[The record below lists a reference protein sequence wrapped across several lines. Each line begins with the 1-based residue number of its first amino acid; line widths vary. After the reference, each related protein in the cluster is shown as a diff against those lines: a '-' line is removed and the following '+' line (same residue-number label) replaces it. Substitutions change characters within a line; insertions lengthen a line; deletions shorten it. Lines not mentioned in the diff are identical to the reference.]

1 MIRKVVTIILL
12 VACAAVLLPFHC
24 GAAGKNEPSATAL
37 GSSLNSLRD
46 EILSYFA
53 PVTGNISSVDGK
65 SVTIDQGTSA
75 AVKVG
80 MRITIFKE
88 GASFIH
94 PVTKEPLG
102 NVQAQVGTVD
112 VTSADASSA
121 KGTIITGKPEDFQD
135 AKVKIP
141 ARKIRLLF
149 YQGNIDWYLGDAYYH
164 SLLDSGRFELID
176 TALLNATPAEVIAE
190 AKAKGAE
197 VALVLNSEEEKTNVE
212 VAQKLYW
219 VTDGKQFSETKTSI
233 HVAMVKQL
241 KFSSGVFAPRE
252 GEALLSYKMPFSA
265 RRLTVGDFNGDGN
278 PDIVLASGDH
288 IGVYKPDINLK
299 LLWEFDPPGTGEI
312 LWIDTLDIKKNGRD
326 AILIT
331 TLSNGKPA
339 TSMTND
345 ANDDS
350 LLSRS
355 REAASTGVRSYI
367 YVLEG
372 DKFKLIWQADDIFI
386 RKIENGILAQ
396 SFSAGEGFEGKMY
409 AIDYVDGRFKNG
421 AEVKLPQGVNIY
433 DFQYVYAPDGRR
445 ALFAWGDNGVLN
457 FYNDKGIKTWASK
470 EDFGGFADAYKKESS
485 NLMIEKGSWTL
496 KDRLVA
502 NNSEVLAPKRKAMLN
517 FARSI
522 GYSSA
527 ELRRFWWNGISVE
540 ETSFL
545 EEIGGNIL
553 DYTVVGDRLLVL
565 VKPYLLSNATDL
577 LKGHNPMGITLYIFS
592 TKGR

>member
-1 MIRKVVTIILL
+1 MIRKIVSIILL
-12 VACAAVLLPFHC
+12 VACAAVLLPPPC
-24 GAAGKNEPSATAL
+24 GASGKNEPSVTAL
-37 GSSLNSLRD
+37 GSSLNSLKE
-46 EILSYFA
+46 EILAYFV
-53 PVTGNISSVDGK
+53 PVTGNISSVDGQ
-65 SVTIDQGTSA
+65 SVTIDKGTSA

-80 MRITIFKE
+80 MRITVFKE
-88 GASFIH
+88 GAPFIH

-112 VTSADASSA
+112 VISVDASSA
-121 KGTIITGKPEDFQD
+121 KGTAITGKPEDFQG

-197 VALVLNSEEEKTNVE
+197 VALILNSEEEKTNVE

-265 RRLTVGDFNGDGN
+265 RRLTVGDFDGN
-278 PDIVLASGDH
+278 GNPEIVLASGDH

-312 LWIDTLDIKKNGRD
+312 LWIDTIDLKKNGRD

-331 TLSNGKPA
+331 TLSNGKPV
-339 TSMTND
+339 TSMTD
-345 ANDDS
+345 DDS
-350 LLSRS
+350 FSRS
-355 REAASTGVRSYI
+355 RTAGASTRVRSYI

-372 DKFKLIWQADDIFI
+372 DKFKLIWQADDILI
-386 RKIENGILAQ
+386 RKIESGIIAQ

-409 AIDYVDGRFKNG
+409 AIDYADGHFKNG

-457 FYNDKGIKTWASK
+457 FYNDKGIRTWVSK
-470 EDFGGFADAYKKESS
+470 EDFGGFADAYKKESG

-502 NNSEVLAPKRKAMLN
+502 FNAEVLAPKRKAMLN

-527 ELRRFWWNGISVE
+527 ELRSFWWNGISVE

-553 DYTVVGDRLLVL
+553 DYTVIGDRLLVL
-565 VKPYLLSNATDL
+565 VKPYLLSNAMDL

-592 TKGR
+592 AKGR

>member
-1 MIRKVVTIILL
+1 MIRKIVSIILL
-12 VACAAVLLPFHC
+12 AAFAAVLLPPPC
-24 GAAGKNEPSATAL
+24 GAAGKDEPSVAAL
-37 GSSLNSLRD
+37 GSSFNSLKE
-46 EILSYFA
+46 EILAYFA
-53 PVTGNISSVDGK
+53 PVTGNISSVDGQ
-65 SVTIDQGTSA
+65 SVTIDKGTSA

-80 MRITIFKE
+80 MRITVFKE
-88 GASFIH
+88 GAPFIH

-112 VTSADASSA
+112 VISVDASSA
-121 KGTIITGKPEDFQD
+121 KGTAITGKPEDFQG

-197 VALVLNSEEEKTNVE
+197 VALILNSEEEKTNVE

-265 RRLTVGDFNGDGN
+265 RRLTVGDFDGN
-278 PDIVLASGDH
+278 GNPEIVLASGDH

-312 LWIDTLDIKKNGRD
+312 LWIDTIDLKKNGRD

-331 TLSNGKPA
+331 TLSNGKPV
-339 TSMTND
+339 TSMTD
-345 ANDDS
+345 DDS
-350 LLSRS
+350 FSRS
-355 REAASTGVRSYI
+355 RTAGASTRVRSYI

-372 DKFKLIWQADDIFI
+372 DKFKLIWQADDILI
-386 RKIENGILAQ
+386 RKIESGIIAQ

-409 AIDYVDGRFKNG
+409 AIDYADGHFKNG

-457 FYNDKGIKTWASK
+457 FYNDKGIRTWVSK
-470 EDFGGFADAYKKESS
+470 EDFGGFADAYKKESG

-502 NNSEVLAPKRKAMLN
+502 FNAEVLAPKRKAMLN

-527 ELRRFWWNGISVE
+527 ELRSFWWNGISVE

-553 DYTVVGDRLLVL
+553 DYTVIGDRLLVL
-565 VKPYLLSNATDL
+565 VKPYLLSNAMDL

-592 TKGR
+592 AKGR

>member
-1 MIRKVVTIILL
+1 MIRKIVSIILL
-12 VACAAVLLPFHC
+12 AAFAAVLLPPPC
-24 GAAGKNEPSATAL
+24 GAAGKDEPSVAAL
-37 GSSLNSLRD
+37 GSSFNSLKE
-46 EILSYFA
+46 EILAYFA
-53 PVTGNISSVDGK
+53 PVTGNISSVDGQ
-65 SVTIDQGTSA
+65 SVTVDKGTSA

-80 MRITIFKE
+80 MRITVFKE
-88 GASFIH
+88 GAPFIH

-112 VTSADASSA
+112 VISVDTSSA
-121 KGTIITGKPEDFQD
+121 KGTTITGRPEDFKG

-141 ARKIRLLF
+141 ARKIRLFF

-265 RRLTVGDFNGDGN
+265 RRLTVGDFDGN
-278 PDIVLASGDH
+278 GNPEIVLASGDH

-299 LLWEFDPPGTGEI
+299 LLWEFDPAGTGEI
-312 LWIDTLDIKKNGRD
+312 LWIDTIDLKKNGRD

-331 TLSNGKPA
+331 TLSNGKPV
-339 TSMTND
+339 TSMTD
-345 ANDDS
+345 DDS
-350 LLSRS
+350 FSRS
-355 REAASTGVRSYI
+355 RTAGASTRVRSYI

-372 DKFKLIWQADDIFI
+372 DKFKLIWQADDILI
-386 RKIENGILAQ
+386 RKIESGIIAQ

-409 AIDYVDGRFKNG
+409 AIDYADGRFKNG
-421 AEVKLPQGVNIY
+421 SEIKLPQGVNIY

-457 FYNDKGIKTWASK
+457 FYNDKGIRTWVSK
-470 EDFGGFADAYKKESS
+470 EDFGGFADAYKKESG

-502 NNSEVLAPKRKAMLN
+502 YNAEVLAPKRKAMLN

-527 ELRRFWWNGISVE
+527 ELRSFWWNGISVE

-553 DYTVVGDRLLVL
+553 DYTVIGDRLLVL
-565 VKPYLLSNATDL
+565 VKPYLLSNAMDL

>member
-1 MIRKVVTIILL
+1 MIRKIVSIILL
-12 VACAAVLLPFHC
+12 AAFAAVLLPPPC
-24 GAAGKNEPSATAL
+24 GAAGKDEPSVAAL
-37 GSSLNSLRD
+37 GSSFNSLKE
-46 EILSYFA
+46 EILAYFA
-53 PVTGNISSVDGK
+53 PVTGNISSVDGQ
-65 SVTIDQGTSA
+65 SVTIDKGTSA

-80 MRITIFKE
+80 MRITVFKE
-88 GASFIH
+88 GAPFIH

-112 VTSADASSA
+112 VISVDASSA
-121 KGTIITGKPEDFQD
+121 KGTAITGKPEDFQG

-265 RRLTVGDFNGDGN
+265 RRLTVGDFDGN
-278 PDIVLASGDH
+278 GNPEIVLASGDH

-312 LWIDTLDIKKNGRD
+312 LWIDTIDLKKNGRD

-331 TLSNGKPA
+331 TLSNGKPV
-339 TSMTND
+339 TSMTD
-345 ANDDS
+345 DDS
-350 LLSRS
+350 FSRS
-355 REAASTGVRSYI
+355 RTAGASTRVRSYI

-372 DKFKLIWQADDIFI
+372 DKFKLIWQADDILI
-386 RKIENGILAQ
+386 RKIESGIIAQ

-409 AIDYVDGRFKNG
+409 AIDYADGRFKNG
-421 AEVKLPQGVNIY
+421 SEIKLPQGVNIY

-457 FYNDKGIKTWASK
+457 FYNDKGIRTWVSK
-470 EDFGGFADAYKKESS
+470 EDFGGFADAYKKESG

-502 NNSEVLAPKRKAMLN
+502 FNAEVLAPKRKAMLN

-527 ELRRFWWNGISVE
+527 ELRSFWWNGISVE

-553 DYTVVGDRLLVL
+553 DYTVIGDRLLVL
-565 VKPYLLSNATDL
+565 VKPYLLSNAMDL

>member
-1 MIRKVVTIILL
+1 MIRKIVSIILL
-12 VACAAVLLPFHC
+12 AAFAAVLLPPPC
-24 GAAGKNEPSATAL
+24 GAAGKDEPSVAAL
-37 GSSLNSLRD
+37 GSSFNSLKE
-46 EILSYFA
+46 EILAYFA
-53 PVTGNISSVDGK
+53 PVTGNISSVDGQ
-65 SVTIDQGTSA
+65 SVTIDKGTSA

-80 MRITIFKE
+80 MRITVFKE
-88 GASFIH
+88 GAPFIH

-112 VTSADASSA
+112 VISVDTSSA
-121 KGTIITGKPEDFQD
+121 KGTAITGKPEDYQG

-212 VAQKLYW
+212 VTQKLYW
-219 VTDGKQFSETKTSI
+219 VTDGKQFSEKKTSI

-265 RRLTVGDFNGDGN
+265 RRLTVGDFDGN
-278 PDIVLASGDH
+278 GNPEIVLASGDH

-299 LLWEFDPPGTGEI
+299 LLWEFDPAGTGEI
-312 LWIDTLDIKKNGRD
+312 LWIDTIDLKKNGRD

-331 TLSNGKPA
+331 TLSNGKPV
-339 TSMTND
+339 TSMTD
-345 ANDDS
+345 DDS
-350 LLSRS
+350 FSRS
-355 REAASTGVRSYI
+355 RTAGASTRVRSYI

-372 DKFKLIWQADDIFI
+372 DKFKLIWQADDILI
-386 RKIENGILAQ
+386 RKIESGIIAQ

-409 AIDYVDGRFKNG
+409 AIDYADGRFKNG
-421 AEVKLPQGVNIY
+421 SEIKLPQGVNIY

-457 FYNDKGIKTWASK
+457 FYNDKGIRTWVSK
-470 EDFGGFADAYKKESS
+470 EDFGGFADAYKKESG

-502 NNSEVLAPKRKAMLN
+502 YNAEVLAPKRKAMLN

-527 ELRRFWWNGISVE
+527 ELRSFWWNGISVE

-553 DYTVVGDRLLVL
+553 DYTVIGDRLLVL
-565 VKPYLLSNATDL
+565 VKPYLLSNAMDL

>member
-1 MIRKVVTIILL
+1 MIRKIVSIILL
-12 VACAAVLLPFHC
+12 AAFAAVLLPPPC
-24 GAAGKNEPSATAL
+24 GAAGKDEPSVAAL
-37 GSSLNSLRD
+37 GSSFNSLKE
-46 EILSYFA
+46 EILAYFA
-53 PVTGNISSVDGK
+53 PVTGNISSVDGQ
-65 SVTIDQGTSA
+65 SVTVDKGTSA

-80 MRITIFKE
+80 MRITVFKE
-88 GASFIH
+88 GAPFIH

-112 VTSADASSA
+112 VISVDTSSA
-121 KGTIITGKPEDFQD
+121 KGTTITGRPEDFKG

-265 RRLTVGDFNGDGN
+265 RRLTVGDFDGN
-278 PDIVLASGDH
+278 GNPEIVLASGDH

-312 LWIDTLDIKKNGRD
+312 LWIDTIDLKKNGRD

-331 TLSNGKPA
+331 TLSNGKPV
-339 TSMTND
+339 TSMTD
-345 ANDDS
+345 DDS
-350 LLSRS
+350 FSRS
-355 REAASTGVRSYI
+355 RTAGASTRVRSYI

-372 DKFKLIWQADDIFI
+372 DKFKLIWQADDILI
-386 RKIENGILAQ
+386 RKIESGIIAQ

-409 AIDYVDGRFKNG
+409 AIDYADGHFKNG

-457 FYNDKGIKTWASK
+457 FYNDKGIRTWVSK
-470 EDFGGFADAYKKESS
+470 EDFGGFADAYKKESG

-502 NNSEVLAPKRKAMLN
+502 YNAEVLAPKRKAMLN

-527 ELRRFWWNGISVE
+527 ELRSFWWNGISVE

-553 DYTVVGDRLLVL
+553 DYTVIGDRLLVL
-565 VKPYLLSNATDL
+565 VKPYLLSNAMDL

>member
-1 MIRKVVTIILL
+1 MIRKIVSIILL
-12 VACAAVLLPFHC
+12 AAFAAVLLPPPC
-24 GAAGKNEPSATAL
+24 GAAGKDEPSVAAL
-37 GSSLNSLRD
+37 GSSFNSLKE
-46 EILSYFA
+46 EILAYFA
-53 PVTGNISSVDGK
+53 PVTGNISSVDGQ
-65 SVTIDQGTSA
+65 SVTIDKGTSA

-80 MRITIFKE
+80 MRITVFKE
-88 GASFIH
+88 GAPFIH

-112 VTSADASSA
+112 VISVDTSSA
-121 KGTIITGKPEDFQD
+121 KGTTITGRPEDFKG

-197 VALVLNSEEEKTNVE
+197 VALILNSEEEKTNVE

-265 RRLTVGDFNGDGN
+265 RRLTVGDFDGN
-278 PDIVLASGDH
+278 GNPEIVLASGDH

-312 LWIDTLDIKKNGRD
+312 LWIDTIDLKKNGRD

-331 TLSNGKPA
+331 TLSNGKPV
-339 TSMTND
+339 TSMTD
-345 ANDDS
+345 DDS
-350 LLSRS
+350 FSRS
-355 REAASTGVRSYI
+355 RTAGASTRVRSYI

-372 DKFKLIWQADDIFI
+372 DKFKLIWQADDILI
-386 RKIENGILAQ
+386 RKIESGIIAQ

-409 AIDYVDGRFKNG
+409 AIDYADGRFKNG
-421 AEVKLPQGVNIY
+421 SEIKLPQGVNIY

-457 FYNDKGIKTWASK
+457 FYNDKGIRTWVSK
-470 EDFGGFADAYKKESS
+470 EDFGGFADAYKKESG

-502 NNSEVLAPKRKAMLN
+502 YNAEVLAPKRKAMLN

-527 ELRRFWWNGISVE
+527 ELRSFWWNGISVE

-553 DYTVVGDRLLVL
+553 DYTVIGDRLLVL
-565 VKPYLLSNATDL
+565 VKPYLLSNAMDL

>member
-1 MIRKVVTIILL
+1 MIRKIVSIILL
-12 VACAAVLLPFHC
+12 AAFAAVLLPPPC
-24 GAAGKNEPSATAL
+24 GAAGKDEPSVAAL
-37 GSSLNSLRD
+37 GSSFNSLKE
-46 EILSYFA
+46 EILAYFV
-53 PVTGNISSVDGK
+53 PVTGNISSVDGQ
-65 SVTIDQGTSA
+65 SVTVDKGTSA

-80 MRITIFKE
+80 MRITVFKE
-88 GASFIH
+88 GAPFIH

-112 VTSADASSA
+112 VISVDASSA
-121 KGTIITGKPEDFQD
+121 KGTAITGKPEDFQG

-197 VALVLNSEEEKTNVE
+197 VALILNSEEEKTNVE

-265 RRLTVGDFNGDGN
+265 RRLTVGDFDGN
-278 PDIVLASGDH
+278 GNPEIVLASGDH

-312 LWIDTLDIKKNGRD
+312 LWIDTIDLKKNGRD

-331 TLSNGKPA
+331 TLSNGKPV
-339 TSMTND
+339 TSMTD
-345 ANDDS
+345 DDS
-350 LLSRS
+350 FSRS
-355 REAASTGVRSYI
+355 RTAGASTRVRSYI

-372 DKFKLIWQADDIFI
+372 DKFKLIWQADDILI
-386 RKIENGILAQ
+386 RKIESGIIAQ

-409 AIDYVDGRFKNG
+409 AIDYADGRFKNG

-457 FYNDKGIKTWASK
+457 FYNDKGIRTWVSK
-470 EDFGGFADAYKKESS
+470 EDFGGFADAYKKESG

-502 NNSEVLAPKRKAMLN
+502 YNAEVLAPKRKAMLN

-527 ELRRFWWNGISVE
+527 ELRSFWWNGISVE

-553 DYTVVGDRLLVL
+553 DYTVIGDRLLVL
-565 VKPYLLSNATDL
+565 VKPYLLSNAMDL
-577 LKGHNPMGITLYIFS
+577 LKGRNPMGITLYIFS

>member
-1 MIRKVVTIILL
+1 MIRKIVSIILL
-12 VACAAVLLPFHC
+12 AAFAAVLLPPPC
-24 GAAGKNEPSATAL
+24 GAAGKDEPSVAAL
-37 GSSLNSLRD
+37 GSSFNSLKE
-46 EILSYFA
+46 EILAYFA
-53 PVTGNISSVDGK
+53 PVTGNISSVDGQ
-65 SVTIDQGTSA
+65 SVTIDKGTSA

-80 MRITIFKE
+80 MRITVFKE
-88 GASFIH
+88 GAPFIH

-112 VTSADASSA
+112 VISVDTSSA
-121 KGTIITGKPEDFQD
+121 KGTTITGRPEDFKG

-197 VALVLNSEEEKTNVE
+197 VALILNSEEEKTNVE

-265 RRLTVGDFNGDGN
+265 RRLTVGDFDGN
-278 PDIVLASGDH
+278 GNPEIVLASGDH

-299 LLWEFDPPGTGEI
+299 LLWEFDPAGTGEI
-312 LWIDTLDIKKNGRD
+312 LWIDTIDLKKNGRD

-331 TLSNGKPA
+331 TLSNGKPV
-339 TSMTND
+339 TSMTD
-345 ANDDS
+345 DDS
-350 LLSRS
+350 FSRS
-355 REAASTGVRSYI
+355 RTAGASTRVRSYI

-372 DKFKLIWQADDIFI
+372 DKFKLIWQADDILI
-386 RKIENGILAQ
+386 RKIESGIIAQ

-409 AIDYVDGRFKNG
+409 AIDYADGHFKNG

-457 FYNDKGIKTWASK
+457 FYNDKGIRTWVSK
-470 EDFGGFADAYKKESS
+470 EDFGGFADAYKKESG

-502 NNSEVLAPKRKAMLN
+502 FNAEVLAPKRKAMLN

-527 ELRRFWWNGISVE
+527 ELRSFWWNGISVE

-553 DYTVVGDRLLVL
+553 DYTVIGDRLLVL
-565 VKPYLLSNATDL
+565 VKPYLLSNAMDL
-577 LKGHNPMGITLYIFS
+577 LKGRNPMGITLYIFS

>member
-1 MIRKVVTIILL
+1 MIRKIVSIILL
-12 VACAAVLLPFHC
+12 VASAAVLLPPPC
-24 GAAGKNEPSATAL
+24 GAAGKNEPSAAAL
-37 GSSLNSLRD
+37 GSSLNSLKE
-46 EILSYFA
+46 EILAYFV
-53 PVTGNISSVDGK
+53 PVTGNISSVDGQL
-65 SVTIDQGTSA
+65 VTIDKGTSA
-75 AVKVG
+75 AIKIG
-80 MRITIFKE
+80 MRITVFKE
-88 GASFIH
+88 GAPFTH

-112 VTSADASSA
+112 VISVDASSA
-121 KGTIITGKPEDFQD
+121 KGTTITGKTEDFQG

-265 RRLTVGDFNGDGN
+265 RRLTVGDFDGN
-278 PDIVLASGDH
+278 GNPEIVLASGDH
-288 IGVYKPDINLK
+288 VGVYKPDINLK

-312 LWIDTLDIKKNGRD
+312 LWIDTIDLKKNGRD

-331 TLSNGKPA
+331 TLSNGKPVA
-339 TSMTND
+339 SMSD
-345 ANDDS
+345 DDS
-350 LLSRS
+350 FRRS
-355 REAASTGVRSYI
+355 RAAGASTGVRSYI

-386 RKIENGILAQ
+386 RKVESGILAQ

-409 AIDYVDGRFKNG
+409 AIDYADGRFKNG

-457 FYNDKGIKTWASK
+457 FYNDKGIRTWSSK
-470 EDFGGFADAYKKESS
+470 EDFGGFADAYKKESG

-502 NNSEVLAPKRKAMLN
+502 YNSEVLAPKRKAMLN

-527 ELRRFWWNGISVE
+527 ELRSFWWNGISVE

-545 EEIGGNIL
+545 EELGGNIL
-553 DYTVVGDRLLVL
+553 DYTVIGDRLLVL
-565 VKPYLLSNATDL
+565 VKPYLLSNAMDL

-592 TKGR
+592 NKGR

>member
-1 MIRKVVTIILL
+1 MIRKIVSIILL
-12 VACAAVLLPFHC
+12 AAFAAVLLPPPC
-24 GAAGKNEPSATAL
+24 GAAGKDEPSVAAL
-37 GSSLNSLRD
+37 GSSFNSLKE
-46 EILSYFA
+46 EILAYFA
-53 PVTGNISSVDGK
+53 PVTGNISSVDGQ
-65 SVTIDQGTSA
+65 SVTIDKGTSA

-80 MRITIFKE
+80 MRITVFKE
-88 GASFIH
+88 GAPFIH

-112 VTSADASSA
+112 VISVDTSSA
-121 KGTIITGKPEDFQD
+121 KGTTITGRPEDFKG

-212 VAQKLYW
+212 VTQKLYW

-265 RRLTVGDFNGDGN
+265 RRLTVGDFDGN
-278 PDIVLASGDH
+278 GNPEIVLASGDH

-299 LLWEFDPPGTGEI
+299 LLWEFDPAGTGEI
-312 LWIDTLDIKKNGRD
+312 LWIDTIDLKKNGRD

-331 TLSNGKPA
+331 TLSNGKPV
-339 TSMTND
+339 TSMTD
-345 ANDDS
+345 DDS
-350 LLSRS
+350 FSRS
-355 REAASTGVRSYI
+355 RTAGASTRVRSYI

-372 DKFKLIWQADDIFI
+372 DKFKLIWQADDILI
-386 RKIENGILAQ
+386 RKIESGIIAQ

-409 AIDYVDGRFKNG
+409 AIDYADGRFKNG
-421 AEVKLPQGVNIY
+421 SEIKLPQGVNIY

-457 FYNDKGIKTWASK
+457 FYNDKGIRTWVSK
-470 EDFGGFADAYKKESS
+470 EDFGGFADAYKKESG

-502 NNSEVLAPKRKAMLN
+502 YNAEVLAPKRKAMLN

-527 ELRRFWWNGISVE
+527 ELRSFWWNGISVE

-553 DYTVVGDRLLVL
+553 DYTVIGDRLLVL
-565 VKPYLLSNATDL
+565 VKPYLLSNAMDL

>member
-1 MIRKVVTIILL
+1 MIRKIVSIILL
-12 VACAAVLLPFHC
+12 AAFAAVLLPPPC
-24 GAAGKNEPSATAL
+24 GAAGKDEPSVAAL
-37 GSSLNSLRD
+37 GSSFNSLKE
-46 EILSYFA
+46 EILAYFA
-53 PVTGNISSVDGK
+53 PVTGNISSVDGQ
-65 SVTIDQGTSA
+65 SVTIDKGTSA

-80 MRITIFKE
+80 MRITVFKE
-88 GASFIH
+88 GAPFIH

-112 VTSADASSA
+112 VISVDTSSA
-121 KGTIITGKPEDFQD
+121 KGTTITGRPEDFKG

-265 RRLTVGDFNGDGN
+265 RRLTVGDFDGN
-278 PDIVLASGDH
+278 GNPEIVLASGDH

-299 LLWEFDPPGTGEI
+299 LLWEFDPAGTGEI
-312 LWIDTLDIKKNGRD
+312 LWIDTIDLKKNGRD

-331 TLSNGKPA
+331 TLSNGKPV
-339 TSMTND
+339 TSMTD
-345 ANDDS
+345 DDS
-350 LLSRS
+350 FSRS
-355 REAASTGVRSYI
+355 RTAGASTRVRSYI

-372 DKFKLIWQADDIFI
+372 DKFKLIWQADDILI
-386 RKIENGILAQ
+386 RKIESGIIAQ

-409 AIDYVDGRFKNG
+409 AIDYADGRFKNG

-457 FYNDKGIKTWASK
+457 FYNDKGIRTWVSK
-470 EDFGGFADAYKKESS
+470 EDFGGFADAYKKESG

-502 NNSEVLAPKRKAMLN
+502 YNAEVLAPKRKAMLN

-527 ELRRFWWNGISVE
+527 ELRSFWWNGISVE

-553 DYTVVGDRLLVL
+553 DYTVIGDRLLVL
-565 VKPYLLSNATDL
+565 VKPYLLSNAMDL

>member
-1 MIRKVVTIILL
+1 MIRKIVSIILL
-12 VACAAVLLPFHC
+12 AAFAAVLLPPPC
-24 GAAGKNEPSATAL
+24 GAAGKDEPSVAAL
-37 GSSLNSLRD
+37 GSSFNSLKE
-46 EILSYFA
+46 EILAYFA
-53 PVTGNISSVDGK
+53 PVTGNISSVDGQ
-65 SVTIDQGTSA
+65 SVTIDKGTSA

-80 MRITIFKE
+80 MRITVFKE
-88 GASFIH
+88 GAPFIH

-112 VTSADASSA
+112 VISVDASSA
-121 KGTIITGKPEDFQD
+121 KGTAITGKPEDFQG

-265 RRLTVGDFNGDGN
+265 RRLTVGDFDGN
-278 PDIVLASGDH
+278 GNPEIVLASGDH

-299 LLWEFDPPGTGEI
+299 LLWEFDPAGTGEI
-312 LWIDTLDIKKNGRD
+312 LWIDTIDLKKNGRD

-331 TLSNGKPA
+331 TLSNGKPV
-339 TSMTND
+339 TSMTD
-345 ANDDS
+345 DDS
-350 LLSRS
+350 FSRS
-355 REAASTGVRSYI
+355 RTAGASTRVRSYI

-372 DKFKLIWQADDIFI
+372 DKFKLIWQADDILI
-386 RKIENGILAQ
+386 RKIESGIIAQ

-409 AIDYVDGRFKNG
+409 AIDYADGRFKNG
-421 AEVKLPQGVNIY
+421 SEIKLPQGVNIY

-457 FYNDKGIKTWASK
+457 FYNDKGIRTWVSK
-470 EDFGGFADAYKKESS
+470 EDFGGFADAYKKESG

-502 NNSEVLAPKRKAMLN
+502 YNAEVLAPKRKAMLN

-527 ELRRFWWNGISVE
+527 ELRSFWWNGISVE

-553 DYTVVGDRLLVL
+553 DYTVIGDRLLVL
-565 VKPYLLSNATDL
+565 VKPYLLSNAMDL

>member
-1 MIRKVVTIILL
+1 MIRKIVSIILL
-12 VACAAVLLPFHC
+12 VACAAVLLPPPC
-24 GAAGKNEPSATAL
+24 GAAGKNEPSVTAL
-37 GSSLNSLRD
+37 GSSLNSLKE
-46 EILSYFA
+46 EILAYFV
-53 PVTGNISSVDGK
+53 PVTGNISSVDGQ
-65 SVTIDQGTSA
+65 SVTIDKGTSA

-80 MRITIFKE
+80 MRITVFKE
-88 GASFIH
+88 GAPFIH

-112 VTSADASSA
+112 VISVDASSA
-121 KGTIITGKPEDFQD
+121 KGTAITGKPEDFQG

-197 VALVLNSEEEKTNVE
+197 VALILNSEEEKTNVE

-265 RRLTVGDFNGDGN
+265 RRLTVGDFDGN
-278 PDIVLASGDH
+278 GNPEIVLASGDH

-312 LWIDTLDIKKNGRD
+312 LWIDTIDLKKNGRD

-331 TLSNGKPA
+331 TLSNGKPV
-339 TSMTND
+339 TSMTD
-345 ANDDS
+345 DDS
-350 LLSRS
+350 FSRS
-355 REAASTGVRSYI
+355 RTAGASTRVRSYI

-372 DKFKLIWQADDIFI
+372 DKFKLIWQADDILI
-386 RKIENGILAQ
+386 RKIESGIIAQ

-409 AIDYVDGRFKNG
+409 AIDYADGRFKNG

-457 FYNDKGIKTWASK
+457 FYNDKGIRTWVSK
-470 EDFGGFADAYKKESS
+470 EDFGGFADAYKKESG

-502 NNSEVLAPKRKAMLN
+502 YNAEVLAPKRKAMLN

-527 ELRRFWWNGISVE
+527 ELRSFWWNGISVE

-553 DYTVVGDRLLVL
+553 DYTVIGDRLLVL
-565 VKPYLLSNATDL
+565 VKPYLLSNAMDL
-577 LKGHNPMGITLYIFS
+577 LKGRNPMGITLYIFS

>member
-1 MIRKVVTIILL
+1 MIRKIVSIILL
-12 VACAAVLLPFHC
+12 AAFAAVLLPPPC
-24 GAAGKNEPSATAL
+24 GAAGKDEPSVAAL
-37 GSSLNSLRD
+37 GSSFNSLKE
-46 EILSYFA
+46 EILAYFA
-53 PVTGNISSVDGK
+53 PVTGNISSVDGQ
-65 SVTIDQGTSA
+65 SVTIDKGTSA

-80 MRITIFKE
+80 MRITVFKE
-88 GASFIH
+88 GAPFIH

-112 VTSADASSA
+112 VISVDTSSA
-121 KGTIITGKPEDFQD
+121 KGTTITGRPEDFKG

-265 RRLTVGDFNGDGN
+265 RRLTVGDFDGN
-278 PDIVLASGDH
+278 GNPEIVLASGDH

-312 LWIDTLDIKKNGRD
+312 LWIDTIDLKKNGRD

-331 TLSNGKPA
+331 TLSNGKPV
-339 TSMTND
+339 TSMTD
-345 ANDDS
+345 DDS
-350 LLSRS
+350 FSRS
-355 REAASTGVRSYI
+355 RTAGASTRVRSYI

-372 DKFKLIWQADDIFI
+372 DKFKLIWQADDILI
-386 RKIENGILAQ
+386 RKIESGIIAQ

-409 AIDYVDGRFKNG
+409 AIDYADGRFKNG
-421 AEVKLPQGVNIY
+421 SEIKLPQGVNIY

-457 FYNDKGIKTWASK
+457 FYNDKGIRTWVSK
-470 EDFGGFADAYKKESS
+470 EDFGGFADAYKKESG

-502 NNSEVLAPKRKAMLN
+502 YNAEVLAPKRKAMLN

-527 ELRRFWWNGISVE
+527 ELRSFWWNGISVE

-553 DYTVVGDRLLVL
+553 DYTVIGDRLLVL
-565 VKPYLLSNATDL
+565 VKPYLLSNAMDL

>member
-1 MIRKVVTIILL
+1 MIRKIVSIILL
-12 VACAAVLLPFHC
+12 AAFAAVLLPPPC
-24 GAAGKNEPSATAL
+24 GAAGKDEPSVAAL
-37 GSSLNSLRD
+37 GSSFNSLKE
-46 EILSYFA
+46 EILAYFA
-53 PVTGNISSVDGK
+53 PVTGNISSVDGQ
-65 SVTIDQGTSA
+65 SVTIDKGTSA

-80 MRITIFKE
+80 MRITVFKE
-88 GASFIH
+88 GAPFIH

-112 VTSADASSA
+112 VISVDASSA
-121 KGTIITGKPEDFQD
+121 KGTAITGKPEDFQG

-197 VALVLNSEEEKTNVE
+197 VALILNSEEEKTNVE

-265 RRLTVGDFNGDGN
+265 RRLTVGDFDGN
-278 PDIVLASGDH
+278 GNPEIVLASGDH

-312 LWIDTLDIKKNGRD
+312 LWIDTIDLKKNGRD

-331 TLSNGKPA
+331 TLSNGKPV
-339 TSMTND
+339 TSMTD
-345 ANDDS
+345 DDS
-350 LLSRS
+350 FSRS
-355 REAASTGVRSYI
+355 RTAGASTRVRSYI

-372 DKFKLIWQADDIFI
+372 DKFKLIWQADDILI
-386 RKIENGILAQ
+386 RKIESGIIAQ

-409 AIDYVDGRFKNG
+409 AIDYADGHFKNG

-457 FYNDKGIKTWASK
+457 FYNDKGIRTWVSK
-470 EDFGGFADAYKKESS
+470 EDFGGFADAYKKESG

-502 NNSEVLAPKRKAMLN
+502 FNAEVLAPKRKAMLN

-527 ELRRFWWNGISVE
+527 ELRSFWWNGISVE

-553 DYTVVGDRLLVL
+553 DYTVIGDRLLVL
-565 VKPYLLSNATDL
+565 VKPYLLSNAMDL
-577 LKGHNPMGITLYIFS
+577 LKGRNPMGITLYIFS

>member
-1 MIRKVVTIILL
+1 MIKKIAAFILL
-12 VACAAVLLPFHC
+12 VACAAVLLPLPC
-24 GAAGKNEPSATAL
+24 GAAEKNEPSVAAL
-37 GSSLNSLRD
+37 GSSLNSLKE
-46 EILSYFA
+46 EILSYFV
-53 PVTGNISSVDGK
+53 PVTGNISSADGQ
-65 SVTIDQGTSA
+65 SVTIDKGTA
-75 AVKVG
+75 ASVKVG
-80 MRITIFKE
+80 MRITAFKE
-88 GASFIH
+88 GAPFIH

-102 NVQAQVGTVD
+102 NVQAQVGTFD
-112 VTSADASSA
+112 VISADASSA
-121 KGTIITGKPEDFQD
+121 KGTTITGKPEDFQGS
-135 AKVKIP
+135 KVKIP

-190 AKAKGAE
+190 ARTKGAE
-197 VALVLNSEEEKTNVE
+197 VTLVLSSEEEKTTVE
-212 VAQKLYW
+212 VSQKLYW
-219 VTDGKQFSETKTSI
+219 VADGKQFSGIKTSI
-233 HVAMVKQL
+233 HVATVKQL

-265 RRLTVGDFNGDGN
+265 RRLTVGDFDGDGN

-288 IGVYKPDINLK
+288 IAVYKPDISLK

-312 LWIDTLDIKKNGRD
+312 LWIDSIDIRKNGRD
-326 AILIT
+326 AILVT
-331 TLSNGKPA
+331 TLSDGRPVAHAADDALIRVNPA
-339 TSMTND
+339 GSKTK
-345 ANDDS
+345 
-350 LLSRS
+350 
-355 REAASTGVRSYI
+355 VRSYI
-367 YVLEG
+367 YELVDG
-372 DKFKLIWQADDIFI
+372 TFKLLWQADGIFI
-386 RKIENGILAQ
+386 RKIENGIIAQ

-409 AIDYVDGRFKNG
+409 AIDYADGRFKNG
-421 AEVKLPQGVNIY
+421 AEFKLPQGVNIY

-445 ALFAWGDNGVLN
+445 ALFAWDDNGFLN
-457 FYNDKGIKTWASK
+457 FYNDKGIRTWASK
-470 EDFGGFADAYKKESS
+470 ENFGGFADAYKKESG
-485 NLMIEKGSWTL
+485 NVMIEKGNWTL

-502 NNSEVLAPKRKAMLN
+502 NNSEVLAPKRKAMFN

-527 ELRRFWWNGISVE
+527 ELRSFWWNGISVE

-565 VKPYLLSNATDL
+565 VKPYLLSSAKDL
-577 LKGHNPMGITLYIFS
+577 LKGQNPMGITLYIFS

>member
-1 MIRKVVTIILL
+1 MIRKIVSIILL
-12 VACAAVLLPFHC
+12 AAFAAVLLPPPC
-24 GAAGKNEPSATAL
+24 GAAGKDEPSVAAL
-37 GSSLNSLRD
+37 GSSFNSLKE
-46 EILSYFA
+46 EILAYFA
-53 PVTGNISSVDGK
+53 PVTGNISSVDGQ
-65 SVTIDQGTSA
+65 SFTIDKGTSA

-80 MRITIFKE
+80 MRITVFKE
-88 GASFIH
+88 GAPFIH

-112 VTSADASSA
+112 VISVDTSSA
-121 KGTIITGKPEDFQD
+121 KGTTITGRPEDFKG

-141 ARKIRLLF
+141 ARKIRLFF

-265 RRLTVGDFNGDGN
+265 RRLTVGDFDGN
-278 PDIVLASGDH
+278 GNPEIVLASGDH

-299 LLWEFDPPGTGEI
+299 LLWEFDPAGTGEI
-312 LWIDTLDIKKNGRD
+312 LWIDTIDLKKNGRD

-331 TLSNGKPA
+331 TLSNGKPV
-339 TSMTND
+339 TSMTD
-345 ANDDS
+345 DDS
-350 LLSRS
+350 FSRS
-355 REAASTGVRSYI
+355 RTAGASTRVRSYI

-372 DKFKLIWQADDIFI
+372 DKFKLIWQADDILI
-386 RKIENGILAQ
+386 RKIESGIIAQ

-409 AIDYVDGRFKNG
+409 AIDYADGRFKNG
-421 AEVKLPQGVNIY
+421 SEIKLPQGVNIY

-457 FYNDKGIKTWASK
+457 FYNDKGIRTWVSK
-470 EDFGGFADAYKKESS
+470 EDFGGFADAYKKESG

-502 NNSEVLAPKRKAMLN
+502 YNAEVLAPKRKAMLN

-527 ELRRFWWNGISVE
+527 ELRSFWWNGISVE

-553 DYTVVGDRLLVL
+553 DYTVIGDRLLVL
-565 VKPYLLSNATDL
+565 VKPYLLSNAMDL

>member
-1 MIRKVVTIILL
+1 MIRKIVSIILL
-12 VACAAVLLPFHC
+12 VACAAVLLPPPC
-24 GAAGKNEPSATAL
+24 GAAGKNEPSVTAL
-37 GSSLNSLRD
+37 GSSLNSLKE
-46 EILSYFA
+46 EILAYFV
-53 PVTGNISSVDGK
+53 PVTGNISSVDGQ
-65 SVTIDQGTSA
+65 SVTIDKGTSA

-80 MRITIFKE
+80 MRITVFKE
-88 GASFIH
+88 GAPFIH

-112 VTSADASSA
+112 VISVDASSA
-121 KGTIITGKPEDFQD
+121 KGTAITGKPEDFQG

-197 VALVLNSEEEKTNVE
+197 VALVLYSEEEKTNVE

-265 RRLTVGDFNGDGN
+265 RRLTVGDFDGN
-278 PDIVLASGDH
+278 GNPEIVLASGDH

-312 LWIDTLDIKKNGRD
+312 LWIDTIDLKKNGRD

-331 TLSNGKPA
+331 TLSNGKPV
-339 TSMTND
+339 TSMTD
-345 ANDDS
+345 DDS
-350 LLSRS
+350 FSRS
-355 REAASTGVRSYI
+355 RTAGASTRVRSYI

-372 DKFKLIWQADDIFI
+372 DKFKLIWQADDILI
-386 RKIENGILAQ
+386 RKIESGIIAQ

-409 AIDYVDGRFKNG
+409 AIDYADGHFKNG

-457 FYNDKGIKTWASK
+457 FYNDKGIRTWVSK
-470 EDFGGFADAYKKESS
+470 EDFGGFADAYKKESG

-502 NNSEVLAPKRKAMLN
+502 FNAEVLAPKRKAMLN

-527 ELRRFWWNGISVE
+527 
-540 ETSFL
+540 
-545 EEIGGNIL
+545 
-553 DYTVVGDRLLVL
+553 
-565 VKPYLLSNATDL
+565 
-577 LKGHNPMGITLYIFS
+577 
-592 TKGR
+592 

>member
-1 MIRKVVTIILL
+1 MIRKIVSIILL
-12 VACAAVLLPFHC
+12 VACAAVLLPPPC
-24 GAAGKNEPSATAL
+24 GAAGKNEPSVTGL
-37 GSSLNSLRD
+37 GSSLNSLKE
-46 EILSYFA
+46 EILAYFV
-53 PVTGNISSVDGK
+53 PVTGNINSVDGQ
-65 SVTIDQGTSA
+65 SVTIDKGTSA

-80 MRITIFKE
+80 MRITVFKE
-88 GASFIH
+88 GAPFIH

-102 NVQAQVGTVD
+102 NVQSQVGTVD
-112 VTSADASSA
+112 IISVDASSA
-121 KGTIITGKPEDFQD
+121 KGTAITGKPEDFQG

-265 RRLTVGDFNGDGN
+265 RRLTVGDFDGN
-278 PDIVLASGDH
+278 GNPEIVLASGDH

-312 LWIDTLDIKKNGRD
+312 LWIDTIDLKKNGRD

-331 TLSNGKPA
+331 TLSNGKPV
-339 TSMTND
+339 TSMTD
-345 ANDDS
+345 DDS
-350 LLSRS
+350 YSRS
-355 REAASTGVRSYI
+355 RTAGASTRVRSYI

-372 DKFKLIWQADDIFI
+372 DKFKLIWQADDILI
-386 RKIENGILAQ
+386 RKIESGIIAQ

-409 AIDYVDGRFKNG
+409 AIDYADGHFKNG

-457 FYNDKGIKTWASK
+457 FYNDKGIRTWVSK
-470 EDFGGFADAYKKESS
+470 EDFGGFADAYKKESG

-502 NNSEVLAPKRKAMLN
+502 YNAEVLAPKRKAMLN

-527 ELRRFWWNGISVE
+527 ELRSFWWNGISVE

-545 EEIGGNIL
+545 DEIGGNIL
-553 DYTVVGDRLLVL
+553 DYTVLGDRLLVL
-565 VKPYLLSNATDL
+565 VKPYLLSNAMDL

>member
-1 MIRKVVTIILL
+1 MIRKIVSIILL
-12 VACAAVLLPFHC
+12 AAFAAVLLPPPC
-24 GAAGKNEPSATAL
+24 GAAGKDEPSVAAL
-37 GSSLNSLRD
+37 GSSFNSLKE
-46 EILSYFA
+46 EILAYFV
-53 PVTGNISSVDGK
+53 PVTGNISSVDGQ
-65 SVTIDQGTSA
+65 SVTIDKGTSA

-80 MRITIFKE
+80 MRITVFKE
-88 GASFIH
+88 GAPFIH

-112 VTSADASSA
+112 VISVDTSSA
-121 KGTIITGKPEDFQD
+121 KGTTITGRPEDFKG

-265 RRLTVGDFNGDGN
+265 RRLTVGDFDGN
-278 PDIVLASGDH
+278 GNPEIVLASGDH

-299 LLWEFDPPGTGEI
+299 LLWEFDPAGTGEI
-312 LWIDTLDIKKNGRD
+312 LWIDTIDLKKNGRD

-331 TLSNGKPA
+331 TLSNGKPV
-339 TSMTND
+339 TSMTD
-345 ANDDS
+345 DDS
-350 LLSRS
+350 FSRS
-355 REAASTGVRSYI
+355 RTAGASTRVRSYI

-372 DKFKLIWQADDIFI
+372 DKFKLIWQADDILI
-386 RKIENGILAQ
+386 RKIESGIIAQ

-409 AIDYVDGRFKNG
+409 AIDYADGRFKNG
-421 AEVKLPQGVNIY
+421 SEIKLPQGVNIY

-457 FYNDKGIKTWASK
+457 FYNDKGIRTWVSK
-470 EDFGGFADAYKKESS
+470 EDFGGFADAYKKESG

-502 NNSEVLAPKRKAMLN
+502 YNAEVLAPKRKAMLN

-527 ELRRFWWNGISVE
+527 ELRSFWWNGISVE

-553 DYTVVGDRLLVL
+553 DYTVIGDRLLVL
-565 VKPYLLSNATDL
+565 VKPYLLSNAMDL

>member
-1 MIRKVVTIILL
+1 MIRKIVSIILL
-12 VACAAVLLPFHC
+12 AAFAAVLLPPPC
-24 GAAGKNEPSATAL
+24 GAAGKDEPSVAAL
-37 GSSLNSLRD
+37 GSSFNSLKE
-46 EILSYFA
+46 EILAYFV
-53 PVTGNISSVDGK
+53 PVTGNISSVDGQ
-65 SVTIDQGTSA
+65 SVTVDKGTSA

-80 MRITIFKE
+80 MRITVFKE
-88 GASFIH
+88 GAPFIH

-112 VTSADASSA
+112 VISVDTSSA
-121 KGTIITGKPEDFQD
+121 KGTTITGRPEDFKG

-265 RRLTVGDFNGDGN
+265 RRLTVGDFDSNGN
-278 PDIVLASGDH
+278 PEIVLASGDH

-312 LWIDTLDIKKNGRD
+312 LWIDTIDLKKNGRD

-331 TLSNGKPA
+331 TLSNGKPV
-339 TSMTND
+339 TSMTD
-345 ANDDS
+345 DDS
-350 LLSRS
+350 FSRS
-355 REAASTGVRSYI
+355 RTAGASTRVRSYI

-372 DKFKLIWQADDIFI
+372 DKFKLIWQADDILI
-386 RKIENGILAQ
+386 RKIESGIIAQ

-409 AIDYVDGRFKNG
+409 AIDYADGRFKNG

-457 FYNDKGIKTWASK
+457 FYNDKGIRTWVSK
-470 EDFGGFADAYKKESS
+470 EDFGGFADAYKKESG

-502 NNSEVLAPKRKAMLN
+502 YNAEVLAPKRKAMLN

-527 ELRRFWWNGISVE
+527 ELRSFWWNGISVE

-553 DYTVVGDRLLVL
+553 DYTVIGDRLLVL
-565 VKPYLLSNATDL
+565 VKPYLLSNAMDL

>member
-1 MIRKVVTIILL
+1 MIRKIVSIILL
-12 VACAAVLLPFHC
+12 AAFAAVLLPPPC
-24 GAAGKNEPSATAL
+24 GAAGKDEPSVAAL
-37 GSSLNSLRD
+37 GSSFNSLKE
-46 EILSYFA
+46 EILAYFV
-53 PVTGNISSVDGK
+53 PVTGNISSVDGQ
-65 SVTIDQGTSA
+65 SVTIDKGTSA

-80 MRITIFKE
+80 MRITVFKE
-88 GASFIH
+88 GAPFIH

-112 VTSADASSA
+112 VISVDTSSA
-121 KGTIITGKPEDFQD
+121 KGTTITGRPEDFKG

-212 VAQKLYW
+212 VTQKLYW

-265 RRLTVGDFNGDGN
+265 RRLTVGDFDGN
-278 PDIVLASGDH
+278 GNPEIVLASGDH

-299 LLWEFDPPGTGEI
+299 LLWEFDPAGTGEI
-312 LWIDTLDIKKNGRD
+312 LWIDTIDLKKNGRD

-331 TLSNGKPA
+331 TLSNGKPV
-339 TSMTND
+339 TSMTD
-345 ANDDS
+345 DDS
-350 LLSRS
+350 FSRS
-355 REAASTGVRSYI
+355 RTAGASTRVRSYI

-372 DKFKLIWQADDIFI
+372 DKFKLIWQADDILI
-386 RKIENGILAQ
+386 RKIESGIIAQ

-409 AIDYVDGRFKNG
+409 AIDYADGRFKNG
-421 AEVKLPQGVNIY
+421 SEIKLPQGVNIY

-457 FYNDKGIKTWASK
+457 FYNDKGIRTWVSK
-470 EDFGGFADAYKKESS
+470 EDFGGFADAYKKESG

-502 NNSEVLAPKRKAMLN
+502 YNAEVLAPKRKAMLN

-527 ELRRFWWNGISVE
+527 ELRSFWWNGISVE

-553 DYTVVGDRLLVL
+553 DYTVIGDRLLVL
-565 VKPYLLSNATDL
+565 VKPYLLSNAMDL

>member
-1 MIRKVVTIILL
+1 MIRKIVSIILL
-12 VACAAVLLPFHC
+12 AAFAAVLLPPPC
-24 GAAGKNEPSATAL
+24 GAAGKDEPSVAAL
-37 GSSLNSLRD
+37 GSSFNSLKE
-46 EILSYFA
+46 EILAYFA
-53 PVTGNISSVDGK
+53 PVTGNISSVDAQ
-65 SVTIDQGTSA
+65 SVTIDKGTSA

-80 MRITIFKE
+80 MRITVFKE
-88 GASFIH
+88 GAPFIH

-112 VTSADASSA
+112 VISVDTSSA
-121 KGTIITGKPEDFQD
+121 KGTTITGRPEDFKG

-265 RRLTVGDFNGDGN
+265 RRLTVGDFDGN
-278 PDIVLASGDH
+278 GNPEIVLASGDH

-299 LLWEFDPPGTGEI
+299 LLWEFDPAGTGEI
-312 LWIDTLDIKKNGRD
+312 LWIDTIDLKKNGRD

-331 TLSNGKPA
+331 TLSNGKPV
-339 TSMTND
+339 TSMTD
-345 ANDDS
+345 DDS
-350 LLSRS
+350 FSRS
-355 REAASTGVRSYI
+355 RTAGASTRVRSYI

-372 DKFKLIWQADDIFI
+372 DKFKLIWQADDILI
-386 RKIENGILAQ
+386 RKIESGIIAQ

-409 AIDYVDGRFKNG
+409 AIDYADGRFKNG

-457 FYNDKGIKTWASK
+457 FYNDKGIRTWVSK
-470 EDFGGFADAYKKESS
+470 EDFGGFADAYKKESG

-502 NNSEVLAPKRKAMLN
+502 YNAEVLAPKRKAMLN

-527 ELRRFWWNGISVE
+527 ELRSFWWNGISVE

-553 DYTVVGDRLLVL
+553 DYTVIGDRLLVL
-565 VKPYLLSNATDL
+565 VKPYLLSNAMDL

>member
-1 MIRKVVTIILL
+1 MIRKIVSIILL
-12 VACAAVLLPFHC
+12 AAFAAVLLPPPC
-24 GAAGKNEPSATAL
+24 GAAGKDEPSVAAL
-37 GSSLNSLRD
+37 GSSFNSLKE
-46 EILSYFA
+46 EILAYFV
-53 PVTGNISSVDGK
+53 PVTGNISSVDGQ
-65 SVTIDQGTSA
+65 SVTIDKGTSA

-80 MRITIFKE
+80 MRITVFKE
-88 GASFIH
+88 GAPFIH

-112 VTSADASSA
+112 VISVDASSA
-121 KGTIITGKPEDFQD
+121 KGTAITGKPEDFQG

-197 VALVLNSEEEKTNVE
+197 VALILNSEEEKTNVE

-265 RRLTVGDFNGDGN
+265 RRLTVGDFDGN
-278 PDIVLASGDH
+278 GNPEIVLASGDH

-312 LWIDTLDIKKNGRD
+312 LWIDTIDLKKNGRD

-331 TLSNGKPA
+331 TLSNGKPV
-339 TSMTND
+339 TSMTD
-345 ANDDS
+345 DDS
-350 LLSRS
+350 FSRS
-355 REAASTGVRSYI
+355 RTAGASTRVRSYI

-372 DKFKLIWQADDIFI
+372 DKFKLIWQADDILI
-386 RKIENGILAQ
+386 RKIESGIIAQ

-409 AIDYVDGRFKNG
+409 AIDYADGHFKNG

-457 FYNDKGIKTWASK
+457 FYNDKGIRTWVSK
-470 EDFGGFADAYKKESS
+470 EDFGGFADAYKKESG

-502 NNSEVLAPKRKAMLN
+502 FNAEVLAPKRKAMLN

-527 ELRRFWWNGISVE
+527 ELRSFWWNGISVE

-553 DYTVVGDRLLVL
+553 DYTVIGDRLLVL
-565 VKPYLLSNATDL
+565 VKPYLLSNAMDL

>member
-1 MIRKVVTIILL
+1 MIRKIVSIILL
-12 VACAAVLLPFHC
+12 AAFAAVLLPPPC
-24 GAAGKNEPSATAL
+24 GAAGKDEPSVAAL
-37 GSSLNSLRD
+37 GSSFNSLKE
-46 EILSYFA
+46 EILAYFA
-53 PVTGNISSVDGK
+53 PVTGNISSVDGQ
-65 SVTIDQGTSA
+65 SVTIDKGTSA

-80 MRITIFKE
+80 MRITVFKE
-88 GASFIH
+88 GAPFIH

-112 VTSADASSA
+112 VISVDASSA
-121 KGTIITGKPEDFQD
+121 KGTAITGKPEDFQG

-212 VAQKLYW
+212 VTQKLYW

-265 RRLTVGDFNGDGN
+265 RRLTVGDFDGN
-278 PDIVLASGDH
+278 GNPEIVLASGDH

-312 LWIDTLDIKKNGRD
+312 LWIDTIDLKKNGRD

-331 TLSNGKPA
+331 TLSNGKPV
-339 TSMTND
+339 TSMTD
-345 ANDDS
+345 DDS
-350 LLSRS
+350 FSRS
-355 REAASTGVRSYI
+355 RTAGASTRVRSYI

-372 DKFKLIWQADDIFI
+372 DKFKLIWQADDILI
-386 RKIENGILAQ
+386 RKIESGIIAQ

-409 AIDYVDGRFKNG
+409 AIDYADGHFKNG

-457 FYNDKGIKTWASK
+457 FYNDKGIRTWVSK
-470 EDFGGFADAYKKESS
+470 EDFGGFADAYKKESG

-502 NNSEVLAPKRKAMLN
+502 YNAEVLAPKRKAMLN

-527 ELRRFWWNGISVE
+527 ELRSFWWNGISVE

-553 DYTVVGDRLLVL
+553 DYTVIGDRLLVL
-565 VKPYLLSNATDL
+565 VKPYLLSNAMDL

>member
-1 MIRKVVTIILL
+1 MIRKIVSIILL
-12 VACAAVLLPFHC
+12 AAFAAVLLPPPC
-24 GAAGKNEPSATAL
+24 GAAGKDEPSVAAL
-37 GSSLNSLRD
+37 GSSFNSLKE
-46 EILSYFA
+46 EILAYFA
-53 PVTGNISSVDGK
+53 PVTGNISSVDGQ
-65 SVTIDQGTSA
+65 SVTIDKGTSA

-80 MRITIFKE
+80 MRITVFKE
-88 GASFIH
+88 GAPFIH

-112 VTSADASSA
+112 VISVDTSSA
-121 KGTIITGKPEDFQD
+121 KGTTITGRPEDFKG

-265 RRLTVGDFNGDGN
+265 RRLTVGDFDGN
-278 PDIVLASGDH
+278 GNPEIVLASGDH

-299 LLWEFDPPGTGEI
+299 LLWEFDPAGTGEI
-312 LWIDTLDIKKNGRD
+312 LWIDTIDLKKNGRD

-331 TLSNGKPA
+331 TLSNGKPV
-339 TSMTND
+339 TSMTD
-345 ANDDS
+345 DDS
-350 LLSRS
+350 FSRS
-355 REAASTGVRSYI
+355 RTAGASTRVRSYI

-372 DKFKLIWQADDIFI
+372 DKFKLIWQADDILI
-386 RKIENGILAQ
+386 RKIESGIIAQ

-409 AIDYVDGRFKNG
+409 AIDYADGRFKNG
-421 AEVKLPQGVNIY
+421 SEIKLPQGVNIY

-457 FYNDKGIKTWASK
+457 FYNDKGIRTWVSK
-470 EDFGGFADAYKKESS
+470 EDFGGFADAYKKESG

-502 NNSEVLAPKRKAMLN
+502 YNAEVLAPKRKAMLN

-527 ELRRFWWNGISVE
+527 ELRSFWWNGISVE

-553 DYTVVGDRLLVL
+553 DYTVIGDRLLVL
-565 VKPYLLSNATDL
+565 VKPYLLSNAMDL

>member
-1 MIRKVVTIILL
+1 MIILL
-12 VACAAVLLPFHC
+12 VACAAVLLPPPC
-24 GAAGKNEPSATAL
+24 GAAGKNEPSVTAL
-37 GSSLNSLRD
+37 GSSLNSLKE
-46 EILSYFA
+46 EILSYFV
-53 PVTGNISSVDGK
+53 PVTGNVSSVDGQ
-65 SVTIDQGTSA
+65 SVTFDKGTSA

-80 MRITIFKE
+80 MRITVFKE
-88 GASFIH
+88 GAPFIH

-112 VTSADASSA
+112 VISVDASSA
-121 KGTIITGKPEDFQD
+121 KGTTITGKPEDFQG

-164 SLLDSGRFELID
+164 ALLDSGRFELID
-176 TALLNATPAEVIAE
+176 TALLNATPTEVIAE

-212 VAQKLYW
+212 VAQRLYW

-265 RRLTVGDFNGDGN
+265 RRLTVGDFDGGGN
-278 PDIVLASGDH
+278 PEIVLASGDH

-312 LWIDTLDIKKNGRD
+312 LWIDTIDIKKNGRD

-331 TLSNGKPA
+331 TLSNGKPV
-339 TSMTND
+339 TSMTD
-345 ANDDS
+345 DDS
-350 LLSRS
+350 FYKSRTAGS
-355 REAASTGVRSYI
+355 STGVRSYI

-386 RKIENGILAQ
+386 RKIESGIIAQ

-409 AIDYVDGRFKNG
+409 AIDYADGHFKNG
-421 AEVKLPQGVNIY
+421 AEIKLPQGVNIY

-445 ALFAWGDNGVLN
+445 ALFAWGDNGILN
-457 FYNDKGIKTWASK
+457 FYNDKGIRTWVSK
-470 EDFGGFADAYKKESS
+470 EDFGGFSDAYKKESG

-502 NNSEVLAPKRKAMLN
+502 YNAEVLAPKRKAMLN

-527 ELRRFWWNGISVE
+527 ELRSFWWNGISVE

-545 EEIGGNIL
+545 EEVGGNIL
-553 DYTVVGDRLLVL
+553 DYTVIGDRLLVL
-565 VKPYLLSNATDL
+565 VKPYLLTNAMDL

>member
-1 MIRKVVTIILL
+1 MIRKIVTLILL
-12 VACAAVLLPFHC
+12 AACAAMLLPLPC
-24 GAAGKNEPSATAL
+24 GAAEKNEPAVTAL
-37 GSSLNSLRD
+37 GSSLNSLKED
-46 EILSYFA
+46 ILSYFV
-53 PVTGNISSVDGK
+53 PVTGNISSIDGQ
-65 SVTIDQGTSA
+65 SVTIDKGTSA

-80 MRITIFKE
+80 MRVTVFKE
-88 GASFIH
+88 GALFIH

-102 NVQAQVGTVD
+102 NVQAPVGTFD
-112 VTSADASSA
+112 IIFADASSA
-121 KGTIITGKPEDFQD
+121 KGTMITGKPEDFQG

-149 YQGNIDWYLGDAYYH
+149 YQGNVDWYLGDAYYH

-176 TALLNATPAEVIAE
+176 TALQNATPTEVITE

-197 VALVLNSEEEKTNVE
+197 VALVLSSEEEKTTVKLT
-212 VAQKLYW
+212 QKLFW
-219 VTDGKQFSETKTSI
+219 MTDGKQFSDTKTSI
-233 HVAMVKQL
+233 HVATVKQL

-265 RRLTVGDFNGDGN
+265 RRLTVGDFDGDGN

-288 IGVYKPDINLK
+288 VAIFKPDINLK

-312 LWIDTLDIKKNGRD
+312 LWIDSVDIKKNGRD
-326 AILIT
+326 VVLIT
-331 TLSNGKPA
+331 TLSDGRPIA
-339 TSMTND
+339 YAADD
-345 ANDDS
+345 ALIRVNP
-350 LLSRS
+350 
-355 REAASTGVRSYI
+355 TGSKTKVRSYI
-367 YVLEG
+367 YELVDG
-372 DKFKLIWQADDIFI
+372 AFKLLWQADDIFI
-386 RKIENGILAQ
+386 RKIEHGIIAQ

-409 AIDYVDGRFKNG
+409 EIDYADGRFKNG
-421 AEVKLPQGVNIY
+421 AEVKLPQGINIY

-445 ALFAWGDNGVLN
+445 ALFAWDDNGFLN
-457 FYNDKGIKTWASK
+457 FYNDKGIRTWASK
-470 EDFGGFADAYKKESS
+470 ENFGGFADAYKKESG
-485 NLMIEKGSWTL
+485 NVMIEKGNWTL

-502 NNSEVLAPKRKAMLN
+502 NDAEVLAPKRKAMFN

-527 ELRRFWWNGISVE
+527 ELRSFWWNGISVE

-565 VKPYLLSNATDL
+565 VKPYLLSSAKDL

>member
-1 MIRKVVTIILL
+1 MIRKIVSIILL
-12 VACAAVLLPFHC
+12 AAFAAVLLPPPC
-24 GAAGKNEPSATAL
+24 GAAGKDEPSVAAL
-37 GSSLNSLRD
+37 GSSFNSLKE
-46 EILSYFA
+46 EILAYFA
-53 PVTGNISSVDGK
+53 PVTGNISSVDGQ
-65 SVTIDQGTSA
+65 SVTIDKGTSA

-80 MRITIFKE
+80 MRITVFKE
-88 GASFIH
+88 GAPFIH

-112 VTSADASSA
+112 VISVDTSSA
-121 KGTIITGKPEDFQD
+121 KGTTITGRPEDFKG

-212 VAQKLYW
+212 VTQKLYW

-265 RRLTVGDFNGDGN
+265 RRLTVGDFDGN
-278 PDIVLASGDH
+278 GNPEIVLASGDH

-299 LLWEFDPPGTGEI
+299 LLWEFDPAGTGEI
-312 LWIDTLDIKKNGRD
+312 LWIDTIDLKKNGRD

-331 TLSNGKPA
+331 TLSNGKPV
-339 TSMTND
+339 TSMTD
-345 ANDDS
+345 DDS
-350 LLSRS
+350 FSRS
-355 REAASTGVRSYI
+355 RTAGASTRVRSYI

-372 DKFKLIWQADDIFI
+372 DKFKLIWQADDILI
-386 RKIENGILAQ
+386 RKIESGIIAQ

-409 AIDYVDGRFKNG
+409 AIDYADGRFKNG

-457 FYNDKGIKTWASK
+457 FYNDKGIRTWVSK
-470 EDFGGFADAYKKESS
+470 EDFGGFADAYKKESG

-502 NNSEVLAPKRKAMLN
+502 FNAEVLAPKRKAMLN

-527 ELRRFWWNGISVE
+527 ELRSFWWNGISVE

-553 DYTVVGDRLLVL
+553 DYTVIGDRLLVL
-565 VKPYLLSNATDL
+565 VKPYLLSNAMDL